1 MLPACVA
8 AVATKM
14 ATCDRHTMLKLLL
27 LVLLVGNVSLVDRG
41 NFKTC
46 EQSGFCKR
54 NRNMKPGDSAYE
66 VQVSSMRTL
75 PTKVEVDVVN
85 TKNGVVLRLELIALE
100 HDILRMRLNEASSPV
115 ARFEPKEALVDT
127 IHEQKILL
135 ASQDDKSFKVKFGR
149 NSATVN
155 LNPFSVEL
163 YSGEQLVIIANAR
176 GLMRFEHYRPKEQSK
191 QNDNPD
197 ADAQENAQQSN
208 PFLVSAPRKLL
219 HATVHTIVSVI
230 DQVVTTLAPPA
241 MQFLRAIGVLEETE
255 DNLDNVLEDPEDG
268 HANGDE
274 DEASTAHQDEQ
285 HEEVHESDLVEV
297 HEVSEDNEAE
307 NEVKQPADEENM
319 DGAWEETFKG
329 HVDSKKN
336 GPMSV
341 GMDFTFEGF
350 DHVYGIPEHADA
362 FALRSTVGS
371 TDPYRLYNLD
381 VFEYDV
387 NNPMALYGSVPYMIA
402 HSESRTVG
410 LVWLNAAETWID
422 IEPNS
427 KQGVLSSVVDFVKRS
442 PPPNKRDTHWFSES
456 GLIDT
461 FFLLGPSAK
470 DVMLQYKS
478 IAGATPLPPLF
489 SIAYHQSRWNYNDQ
503 EDVRNVDGSFDNH
516 DIPYDAIWLDIEH
529 TDGKKYFTWDS
540 FKFPDPEV
548 MIRNLTGKGRRMITI
563 IDPHIKRESGYF
575 IHSEA
580 TDRGYYVK
588 NKDGNDYDG
597 WCWPGSSS
605 YLDFFNPEVR
615 HWWASKF
622 SLDNYKGSTEL
633 LFTWNDM
640 NEPSVFNGP
649 EVTMHKDCKHTGGW
663 EHRDVHNMYGMMLP
677 MSTYMGHLLRSEN
690 SLRPFILSRSFF
702 IGSQRYGAVWT
713 GDNTADWNHLK
724 ITVPMM
730 LTLSVTG
737 ISFSGADVG
746 GFFRNTDGEL
756 SIRWYQAGA
765 FQPFFRA
772 HSHIDTKRR
781 EPWMFGEEATRLI
794 RAAVRMRYAYL
805 PLWYTL
811 FFENDRA
818 GIPPM
823 RPLWM
828 EFPTDRNGF
837 ATDDEYMI
845 GKCLLVHPVT
855 DAGASKVTVYFP
867 GDDKEVWY
875 DVETQETFTGGS
887 SITIPVT
894 LSKVPVF
901 QRGGTIIPKKER
913 IRRCS
918 ALGREDPYTL
928 QIALNR
934 EGDYAEGD
942 LYVDDG
948 VGFRYRNGD
957 LLLLKFHMEGS
968 TISSKLVEGPG
979 SFKTSAWLERI
990 RVSGFPSQP
999 SKVLIQSGSSSEEL
1013 RFQYQADKKL
1023 LTIRKPG
1030 VNIGAEWT
1038 INIQ

>member
-197 ADAQENAQQSN
+197 ADAQENA
-208 PFLVSAPRKLL
+208 
-219 HATVHTIVSVI
+219 
-230 DQVVTTLAPPA
+230 
-241 MQFLRAIGVLEETE
+241 
-255 DNLDNVLEDPEDG
+255 
-268 HANGDE
+268 
-274 DEASTAHQDEQ
+274 
-285 HEEVHESDLVEV
+285 
-297 HEVSEDNEAE
+297 AE